1 MDTTGRTWTLGLLA
15 LGTVL
20 AARAADPLDA
30 DRRVA
35 WLAAVTDGVYSDA
48 ANWTGRELP
57 ANGADGKYGVISF
70 QQNDVT
76 VRAPAEGLVENSGTI
91 FLGTGAGRHT
101 LTLDTRGTFWR
112 KTGVKSVN
120 DWWCSPFAANVGGQH
135 VFNFEGCAKNVAN
148 TDPVWEFADALFTW
162 TSEAATRQ
170 TFDLLSGT
178 FTFSKNLYLGSV
190 GGTVDFFIH
199 PGARLESGAW
209 AAFQQ
214 RGNARTTTTVL
225 GGRHTLAELMLK
237 DENADGGST
246 WFVLTNDAA
255 VAVRGSLKL
264 GARSDRNQNGLSH
277 GLLDLFGTSRMAVTN
292 AAYLGAGS
300 EIFPNL
306 RNQGTIT
313 LHDAATFYAHNDTF
327 VGRTQCATGIVMV
340 AGGAAYLT
348 RSTASSGGCVSL
360 GVGSNAV
367 GRLVVQ
373 DDGRF
378 ACGGVLALGSGP
390 YATGVMTVKDRG
402 RVTCGLKTGNWLT
415 LATGAES
422 AFGRLEMADDAVL
435 TLGDGACVEM
445 TYGSVA
451 AQAEI
456 ALAGRA
462 RLEGGQWSY
471 VTNKCPTAGAAS
483 ISLADEAV
491 LSMRAVFGAIPGTE
505 EAGLGLAAD
514 GGTLVAAGAGPLPVP
529 YLSGCLATLGARGLT
544 FDTGR
549 HDVVID
555 QAFTAVDGASE
566 ATFTKTGPGTLT
578 VRRNSDHPRTHV
590 AAGRLAFAADA
601 MRFGRHLSLAR
612 GVCLVLPEKGCLT
625 ADEIAFDGELCLMA
639 PATSALGTPR
649 AILKLTTPLTD
660 QQLAHLVVVN
670 GEDGKAYAFT
680 GAEDGTVSLTVT
692 EATADARTWTG
703 AAGTSWHEEENWDPA
718 AVPTGG
724 DDVTV
729 AASATL
735 AVADLAAVRSLA
747 VGAGASVA
755 VTGKGPIRVGAGVDV
770 PEGASLDWAVPL
782 LGVGGTFEKRGAGQ
796 LTVSGDQGATMQND
810 WRLVGGRTVFTSG
823 AALGA
828 DTTSAAALT
837 LSNNTFRYT
846 GEAAAVR
853 RPVTLLGELPC
864 MFDIVGDLTFR
875 DFRMAFVQGDAGLV
889 KTGAGTLTL
898 QVPSGTTTLSV
909 LTASPRKG
917 NVDVTGV
924 FAPSAAGEVAN
935 WDGAGQFSVLDG
947 CVEIVGAGKAASTV
961 KQEHQ
966 GSIGGSGWPS
976 ATAPELRLRDVTFV
990 QGGGGG
996 FHLLMDQQTAAG
1008 SRGARLVLD
1017 NADMTCNGLDIG
1029 YNKINGNAETVCP
1042 ELTITNG
1049 TLDISWQLRVPVN
1062 SGMAPVVRVGAG
1074 GLIRRKSTTAAG
1086 GVWFSHT
1093 LDARFEDGGTLE
1105 VTLPQ
1110 CVYFGGSA
1118 RGEVVFARGGGL
1130 TTSRFLALNGQTEAA
1145 LVFDGGFAAFTQD
1158 GGISAGT
1165 PAATCLRADAGGGE
1179 LRVGAGVSH
1188 ALALPLDGTGTFTK
1202 TGAGTLVL
1210 TNDLAITASYD
1221 KNWVQIFSF
1230 AETGATT
1237 PKLVNE
1243 GGLVV
1248 AEGTVRCVAGTV
1260 PERTRVA
1267 GTGTLSGVFTSLTL
1281 AVEPG
1286 ATEALTFANL
1296 TAQTVFVDFG
1306 VAADAAPLPVGTR
1319 TAVAHLDD
1327 AARFGAVAWKG
1338 GSVGAGRLVTF
1349 TCEEQTVV
1357 ATVTSGGTMLIL
1369 R

>member
-277 GLLDLFGTSRMAVTN
+277 GLLDLFGTSRMEVTN

-327 VGRTQCATGIVMV
+327 VGRTQCATGIVTV

-348 RSTASSGGCVSL
+348 RSTEKSGGCVSL

-390 YATGVMTVKDRG
+390 YATGVITVKDRG

-422 AFGRLEMADDAVL
+422 ASGRLEMADDAVL

-471 VTNKCPTAGAAS
+471 VTNKCPTAGAAL

-491 LSMRAVFGAIPGTE
+491 LSMRAVFGAIPETE

-514 GGTLVAAGAGPLPVP
+514 GGTLVAAGA
-529 YLSGCLATLGARGLT
+529 
-544 FDTGR
+544 
-549 HDVVID
+549 
-555 QAFTAVDGASE
+555 
-566 ATFTKTGPGTLT
+566 
-578 VRRNSDHPRTHV
+578 
-590 AAGRLAFAADA
+590 
-601 MRFGRHLSLAR
+601 
-612 GVCLVLPEKGCLT
+612 
-625 ADEIAFDGELCLMA
+625 
-639 PATSALGTPR
+639 
-649 AILKLTTPLTD
+649 
-660 QQLAHLVVVN
+660 
-670 GEDGKAYAFT
+670 
-680 GAEDGTVSLTVT
+680 
-692 EATADARTWTG
+692 
-703 AAGTSWHEEENWDPA
+703 
-718 AVPTGG
+718 
-724 DDVTV
+724 
-729 AASATL
+729 
-735 AVADLAAVRSLA
+735 
-747 VGAGASVA
+747 
-755 VTGKGPIRVGAGVDV
+755 
-770 PEGASLDWAVPL
+770 
-782 LGVGGTFEKRGAGQ
+782 
-796 LTVSGDQGATMQND
+796 
-810 WRLVGGRTVFTSG
+810 
-823 AALGA
+823 
-828 DTTSAAALT
+828 
-837 LSNNTFRYT
+837 
-846 GEAAAVR
+846 
-853 RPVTLLGELPC
+853 
-864 MFDIVGDLTFR
+864 
-875 DFRMAFVQGDAGLV
+875 
-889 KTGAGTLTL
+889 
-898 QVPSGTTTLSV
+898 
-909 LTASPRKG
+909 
-917 NVDVTGV
+917 
-924 FAPSAAGEVAN
+924 
-935 WDGAGQFSVLDG
+935 
-947 CVEIVGAGKAASTV
+947 
-961 KQEHQ
+961 
-966 GSIGGSGWPS
+966 
-976 ATAPELRLRDVTFV
+976 
-990 QGGGGG
+990 
-996 FHLLMDQQTAAG
+996 
-1008 SRGARLVLD
+1008 
-1017 NADMTCNGLDIG
+1017 
-1029 YNKINGNAETVCP
+1029 
-1042 ELTITNG
+1042 
-1049 TLDISWQLRVPVN
+1049 
-1062 SGMAPVVRVGAG
+1062 
-1074 GLIRRKSTTAAG
+1074 
-1086 GVWFSHT
+1086 
-1093 LDARFEDGGTLE
+1093 
-1105 VTLPQ
+1105 
-1110 CVYFGGSA
+1110 
-1118 RGEVVFARGGGL
+1118 
-1130 TTSRFLALNGQTEAA
+1130 
-1145 LVFDGGFAAFTQD
+1145 
-1158 GGISAGT
+1158 
-1165 PAATCLRADAGGGE
+1165 
-1179 LRVGAGVSH
+1179 
-1188 ALALPLDGTGTFTK
+1188 
-1202 TGAGTLVL
+1202 
-1210 TNDLAITASYD
+1210 
-1221 KNWVQIFSF
+1221 
-1230 AETGATT
+1230 
-1237 PKLVNE
+1237 
-1243 GGLVV
+1243 
-1248 AEGTVRCVAGTV
+1248 
-1260 PERTRVA
+1260 
-1267 GTGTLSGVFTSLTL
+1267 
-1281 AVEPG
+1281 
-1286 ATEALTFANL
+1286 
-1296 TAQTVFVDFG
+1296 
-1306 VAADAAPLPVGTR
+1306 
-1319 TAVAHLDD
+1319 
-1327 AARFGAVAWKG
+1327 
-1338 GSVGAGRLVTF
+1338 
-1349 TCEEQTVV
+1349 
-1357 ATVTSGGTMLIL
+1357 
-1369 R
+1369 